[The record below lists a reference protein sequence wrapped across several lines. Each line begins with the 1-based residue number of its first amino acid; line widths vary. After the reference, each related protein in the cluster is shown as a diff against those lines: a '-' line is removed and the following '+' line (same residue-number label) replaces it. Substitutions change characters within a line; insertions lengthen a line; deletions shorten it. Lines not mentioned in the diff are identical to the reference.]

1 MPPDVATKL
10 RQAGDS
16 EGLRTPKNWPPVPSK
31 QRTSVLG
38 APARYGGMVSISFIL
53 FNEGVLEGITRSDG
67 SSAYPRVFIGEGTE
81 HPHAQGPDWR
91 SRRSEYGPLATGQSS
106 GIYTWLRETQNHQE
120 GKDVCL
126 LGLS

>member
-38 APARYGGMVSISFIL
+38 SAARDGGMVSSSFIL
-53 FNEGVLEGITRSDG
+53 LDNEGVVDGITGGDA
-67 SSAYPRVFIGEGTE
+67 SSAHPRVFIGEGME
-81 HPHAQGPDWR
+81 HPHAQGPD
-91 SRRSEYGPLATGQSS
+91 
-106 GIYTWLRETQNHQE
+106 
-120 GKDVCL
+120 
-126 LGLS
+126 